1 MSVRNWGYRCEL
13 TMPQIELMMS
23 DLPHTLYGKKDTNKS
38 GGGTTLTDD
47 VMQKQLEANRRA
59 KERRER
65 KGVTLNDLFSE
76 KDKN

>member
-23 DLPHTLYGKKDTNKS
+23 DLPHTLYGKKPE
-38 GGGTTLTDD
+38 GGTTLTDD

-65 KGVTLNDLFSE
+65 KGVTINDLFSE

>member
-23 DLPHTLYGKKDTNKS
+23 DLPHTLYGEQDKKES
-38 GGGTTLTDD
+38 EEGTTLTDD

-65 KGVTLNDLFSE
+65 KGVTINDLFSE
-76 KDKN
+76 KDKD

>member
-1 MSVRNWGYRCEL
+1 
-13 TMPQIELMMS
+13 MPQIELMMS
-23 DLPHTLYGKKDTNKS
+23 DLPHTLLSRKQDEKKFK
-38 GGGTTLTDD
+38 GGTTLTDD

-65 KGVTLNDLFSE
+65 KGVTINDLFSE

>member
-1 MSVRNWGYRCEL
+1 MSVRDWGYRCEL

-23 DLPHTLYGKKDTNKS
+23 DLPHTLYGERDQKKS